1 MIEIRLSTLERLTE
15 ALGLPAGAVGLGQ
28 EGCLTKLPGTDEL
41 RRAADRVRE
50 AGREVV
56 IVAPIA
62 WPRTADD
69 LHERLRAVAGD
80 GPTTIAANDLGT
92 ALAFA
97 GTGCAVVA
105 GLGLTRATP
114 HSADPKDGTP
124 PPSEL
129 DTSLMSVLATEG
141 ISAVETDTDTAI
153 PDTGWQVRQLVDAV
167 PVAYGRSCPTAR
179 HHRTGPPDCRSLCDT
194 SFRLTPNARW
204 QPNHG
209 HREPLPAGLPSRTLT
224 VWGNAVYRDTTA
236 APTSDYRILDARWH
250 TAESLAAA
258 VETHQEHQW
267 STSH

>member
-1 MIEIRLSTLERLTE
+1 MIEIRLSTLERLAE
-15 ALGLPAGAVGLGQ
+15 ALALPAGAIGLGQ

-41 RRAADRVRE
+41 RRAADQVRE
-50 AGREVV
+50 AGRAVV
-56 IVAPIA
+56 VVAPIA

-97 GTGCAVVA
+97 DTSCTVVA

-114 HSADPKDGTP
+114 HSADQKDGTP

-129 DTSLMSVLATEG
+129 DTSLMSILGAQG
-141 ISAVETDTDTAI
+141 ISAVEIDTDTAI
-153 PDTGWQVRQLVDAV
+153 PDTTWQVRQLVDAV

-179 HHRTGPPDCRSLCDT
+179 HHKTGPPDCTSLCDT

-204 QPNHG
+204 SLNHG
-209 HREPLPAGLPSRTLT
+209 HREPLPAGQQSRTLT

-236 APTSDYRILDARWH
+236 APTADYRILDARWH
-250 TAESLAAA
+250 TEASLAAA
-258 VETHQEHQW
+258 VEMEQQW
-267 STSH
+267 SISH